1 MQIFSDRP
9 PYRVPGCSTRVPSAG
24 TEEPG
29 DRGGRG
35 EPELRGEQISLV
47 VIDLNLIYILG

>member
-9 PYRVPGCSTRVPSAG
+9 SFRVPGCSTRVPSAG

-35 EPELRGEQISLV
+35 EPELRGEQLSLV
-47 VIDLNLIYILG
+47 VIELNSIDI